1 MNNNVTYFDSSG
13 VEHIPKET
21 KKFIGSKNTMGSTIT
36 KNIFRIQPYDSV
48 MCLYFCTG
56 FSDFMLEDKSVI
68 DFTNLFSPNDFKMVE
83 YNSPNIYRNLNDQQQ
98 VRLNKINEIKNYF
111 VSEIKGR
118 KLMSERISK
127 YIAFLTI
134 LINL

>member
-13 VEHIPKET
+13 VEHIPKEI
-21 KKFIGSKNTMGSTIT
+21 KKLIGSKNTMGSTIT

-56 FSDFMLEDKSVI
+56 FSFMLKDKSVI

-98 VRLNKINEIKNYF
+98 VRLNKITEIKNYF